1 MRAQG
6 IVVFIFDVASLVGK
20 QHDVRSLIRKLADG
34 GNAGAD
40 ASCRAQRPGRP
51 IHRLVDVHA
60 AEHGFP
66 VEVKFIQCFDSKSH
80 AVDHSYD
87 FVIFVLFELLNL
99 LTIRTITKLL

>member
-51 IHRLVDVHA
+51 IHRLVDVHSANDSFA
-60 AEHGFP
+60 AI
-66 VEVKFIQCFDSKSH
+66 VKLIERFDSKSH
-80 AVDHSYD
+80 AVDHSLV
-87 FVIFVLFELLNL
+87 FC
-99 LTIRTITKLL
+99 